1 MKLQDTT
8 VLITGAN
15 RGIGAALVKAFQ
27 QAGVR
32 KIYAAARNPASINI
46 EGVTPI
52 QLDVTNPEQVAAAAA
67 LAGDVTLVIN
77 NAGISSP
84 TAGLL
89 EAGALAAARAQF
101 ETNTLG
107 VLSVSAAFA
116 PVLKANGGGGLVNIL
131 SALSW
136 VVVGGSGVYS
146 ASKAAAWAITN
157 GLRNDLRVQGTKV
170 LGVHFGYVDTDMTS
184 GVDAPKAD
192 PKDIA
197 AAILKAIE
205 NGDDELLADGT
216 AQYVKSQLT
225 AARPMYLG
233 EPS

>member
-32 KIYAAARNPASINI
+32 KIYAAARNPASIKI

-52 QLDVTNPEQVAAAAA
+52 QLDVTDPEQAAAAA
-67 LAGDVTLVIN
+67 KIAGDVNLVIN

-84 TAGLL
+84 KAALL
-89 EAGALAAARAQF
+89 EAGAAAAARAQF
-101 ETNTLG
+101 ETNALGTLA
-107 VLSVSAAFA
+107 VSVAFA

-136 VVVGGSGVYS
+136 AVIGNSGVYS

-157 GLRNDLRVQGTKV
+157 GLRNDLRAQGTTV

-184 GVDAPKAD
+184 GVDAPKSD
-192 PKDIA
+192 PADIA
-197 AAILKAIE
+197 AAILKAVE
-205 NGDDELLADGT
+205 NGDEELLADSV
-216 AQYVKSQLT
+216 AQHVKSQLT
-225 AARPMYLG
+225 AARPIYLG
-233 EPS
+233 EAA